1 MSIREDLM
9 NNIKEAM
16 KAGEKERL
24 STLRLYLS
32 AAKNIEID
40 EKGKEPLNDDEMQN
54 LARKMVKQRRD
65 SIEQFTAGDR
75 KDLADKEAAEV
86 AVLQEFMPPELGED
100 EIKKAISDAAS
111 EINAEGMKDMGALMK
126 ASMAKLGSAVD
137 GKVVSELVKKQL
149 QG

>member
-1 MSIREDLM
+1 MSKREDLM
-9 NNIKEAM
+9 TSIKEAM

-32 AAKNIEID
+32 AAKNKEID
-40 EKGKEPLNDDEMQN
+40 EKGKEPLTDDEMQS
-54 LARKMVKQRRD
+54 LARTMVKQRKD

-86 AVLQEFMPPELGED
+86 EILKEFMPPELGID
-100 EIKKAISDAAS
+100 EIKKAVSDAAS

-126 ASMAKLGSAVD
+126 AVMAKLGSAVD